1 MNIFNIFKDI
11 IDFLGQIIAILTSF
25 VNTII
30 KFINMIPEPFKTI
43 LIVFVPLFTIVTVW
57 RFKK

>member
-43 LIVFVPLFTIVTVW
+43 LIIFVPLFTIVTVW